1 MRAFLSCRSRLNL
14 AGWLDRR
21 GTPLWLG
28 LAAGLLAVAAGLLA
42 GGEAAERAGL
52 AARWTARAGLPLFLV
67 AFLASTLVRRW
78 PGKATRALLH
88 RRRQWGL
95 GFALAHTIHLVA
107 LGINVIVYAPGRT
120 WQSLIGG
127 GLAYLILYL
136 MALTST
142 DGWQRRLGK
151 WWGRLHRFG
160 IYYIWFIF
168 TASYAGRAFG
178 GDPAKQ
184 GVGIVLGSVM
194 VAALALRLW
203 PMRRAEGKARKVDLP
218 GDRTGGAVGPPGEVL
233 K

>member
-1 MRAFLSCRSRLNL
+1 MSS
-14 AGWLDRR
+14 WLDRR
-21 GTPLWLG
+21 ATPLLLG
-28 LAAGLLAVAAGLLA
+28 LAAGLIAVAAGWLA
-42 GGEAAERAGL
+42 GGDAAERAGL

-67 AFLASTLVRRW
+67 AFLASTLVHRW
-78 PGKATRALLH
+78 PSPISRALLR

-127 GLAYLILYL
+127 GLAYVIIYL

-142 DGWQRRLGK
+142 DGWQRRLGL
-151 WWGRLHRFG
+151 WWRRLHLFG
-160 IYYIWFIF
+160 IHYIWFIF

-178 GDPAKQ
+178 ADPDKRA
-184 GVGIVLGSVM
+184 VGILFGSIM

-203 PMRRAEGKARKVDLP
+203 PRRRVAG
-218 GDRTGGAVGPPGEVL
+218 
-233 K
+233 

>member
-1 MRAFLSCRSRLNL
+1 L

-21 GTPLWLG
+21 ATPLLFG
-28 LAAGLLAVAAGLLA
+28 LAAGSIAVAAAVLA
-42 GGEAAERAGL
+42 GGDAAERAGL

-67 AFLASTLVRRW
+67 AFLASTLVHRW
-78 PGKATRALLH
+78 PGPATRALLR

-107 LGINVIVYAPGRT
+107 LGINVIVFAPGRS

-127 GLAYLILYL
+127 GLAYVIIYL

-142 DGWQRRLGK
+142 DGWQRRLGR
-151 WWGRLHRFG
+151 WWGRFHRFG

-178 GDPAKQ
+178 ADPDKRV
-184 GVGIVLGSVM
+184 VGIIFGSIM
-194 VAALALRLW
+194 IAALALRSW
-203 PMRRAEGKARKVDLP
+203 PRRRVAQ
-218 GDRTGGAVGPPGEVL
+218 
-233 K
+233 

>member
-1 MRAFLSCRSRLNL
+1 VCLSHRSRLNL
-14 AGWLDRR
+14 TGWLNRR
-21 GTPLWLG
+21 TTPLWLG

-42 GGEAAERAGL
+42 GGDAAERAGL

-67 AFLASTLVRRW
+67 AFLASALVRRW
-78 PGKATRALLH
+78 PGPETRALLR

-107 LGINVIVYAPGRT
+107 LGVNVIVYAPGRS

-127 GLAYLILYL
+127 GLAYAILYL
-136 MALTST
+136 MVLTST
-142 DGWQRRLGK
+142 DGWQRRLGR
-151 WWGRLHRFG
+151 WWGRLHLFG

-178 GDPAKQ
+178 ADPGKQ
-184 GVGIVLGSVM
+184 VVGIVFGGIM

-203 PMRRAEGKARKVDLP
+203 PVRRTVRSGQGKDVDLP

>member
-1 MRAFLSCRSRLNL
+1 VTGCALSLSGTGASLT
-14 AGWLDRR
+14 GWFDRR
-21 GTPLWLG
+21 FTPLLLG
-28 LAAGLLAVAAGLLA
+28 LVAGLLAVAAGLLA
-42 GGEAAERAGL
+42 GGDAAERAGL

-78 PGKATRALLH
+78 PGPATRALLR

-95 GFALAHTIHLVA
+95 GFALSHTIHLVA

-127 GLAYLILYL
+127 GLAYALIYL

-142 DGWQRRLGK
+142 DGWQRRLGR

-168 TASYAGRAFG
+168 TASYAGRALGDDPGKRVVGLIFG
-178 GDPAKQ
+178 S
-184 GVGIVLGSVM
+184 ILI
-194 VAALALRLW
+194 AALALRLW
-203 PMRRAEGKARKVDLP
+203 PQRRRAP
-218 GDRTGGAVGPPGEVL
+218 CMSTG
-233 K
+233 

>member
-1 MRAFLSCRSRLNL
+1 MT
-14 AGWLDRR
+14 GWLDRR
-21 GTPLWLG
+21 ATPLLLG
-28 LAAGLLAVAAGLLA
+28 LVAGLLAVAAGLLA
-42 GGEAAERAGL
+42 GADAAERAGL

-78 PGKATRALLH
+78 PAPATRALLR

-95 GFALAHTIHLVA
+95 GFALAHTIHLIA

-127 GLAYLILYL
+127 GLAYVVIYL

-142 DGWQRRLGK
+142 DAWQRRLGK
-151 WWGRLHRFG
+151 GWRRLHRFG

-178 GDPAKQ
+178 ADPDKRM
-184 GVGIVLGSVM
+184 VGIVFGSIM

-203 PMRRAEGKARKVDLP
+203 PDRRTAR
-218 GDRTGGAVGPPGEVL
+218 
-233 K
+233 

>member
-1 MRAFLSCRSRLNL
+1 MRTPSRKNFGLTR
-14 AGWLDRR
+14 WLDRR
-21 GTPLWLG
+21 STPLLLG
-28 LAAGLLAVAAGLLA
+28 LLAGLLVVAAGLLA
-42 GGEAAERAGL
+42 GGDAAERAGL
-52 AARWTARAGLPLFLV
+52 AARWTARAGLPLFLI

-78 PGKATRALLH
+78 PGPVTRAVLR

-107 LGINVIVYAPGRT
+107 LGINIIVYAPGRA

-127 GLAYLILYL
+127 GLAYAILYL

-151 WWGRLHRFG
+151 WWRRLHRFG

-178 GDPAKQ
+178 DDPDKRI
-184 GVGIVLGSVM
+184 VGIAFGSIMIV
-194 VAALALRLW
+194 ALALRLW
-203 PMRRAEGKARKVDLP
+203 PQRSRTNRRQGGAVDLP
-218 GDRTGGAVGPPGEVL
+218 GGRTGGAVGPPGEVSE
-233 K
+233 